1 MLLEFIEENENWKDI
16 LQEEPFN
23 LRFDEVGDLTLI
35 KYNQLCSNFGSKLVQ
50 ESRGCVINNK
60 NLDTLRF
67 INDPITKS
75 LKFSLL
81 KSIFG
86 NNFIMVVGA
95 AGTLNR
101 QIKVDDGK
109 KLLGNYKC
117 IASFLGEDLPK
128 NKILHNKSI
137 FDLYVF
143 NRKI

>member
-1 MLLEFIEENENWKDI
+1 MK
-16 LQEEPFN
+16 
-23 LRFDEVGDLTLI
+23 
-35 KYNQLCSNFGSKLVQ
+35 S
-50 ESRGCVINNK
+50 VI
-60 NLDTLRF
+60 
-67 INDPITKS
+67 
-75 LKFSLL
+75 
-81 KSIFG
+81 G

-101 QIKVDDGK
+101 QIKVYDGK